1 MNGLH
6 SWMKMNADR
15 LYPLS
20 GVGAYQ
26 CDISRTLR
34 HHTSFLLFFPQ
45 SMGKITVQYF
55 LNGIHF
61 NNVLS
66 PR

>member
-1 MNGLH
+1 
-6 SWMKMNADR
+6 MKINADH

-20 GVGAYQ
+20 GACTCQ
-26 CDISRTLR
+26 DDISRTWR
-34 HHTSFLLFFPQ
+34 HHTSILLLFPQ
-45 SMGKITVQYF
+45 STGKTTVLNF